1 LGAERWALELGI
13 WNEELGI
20 RNFRTAGG
28 NVNLNYVLMVVGGVV
43 VGIGAS
49 FTGLGGGFLI
59 VPLLLLLGYPAQKA
73 VGTSFLAIVVISL
86 SALVAHNKLA
96 NVDFRVGLLLG
107 IGGIAGAQIGA
118 RLLEHVSTASFKRI
132 FAAVLLG
139 LAGYLFFQ
147 K

>member
-1 LGAERWALELGI
+1 
-13 WNEELGI
+13 
-20 RNFRTAGG
+20 
-28 NVNLNYVLMVVGGVV
+28 VNLNYGLMVIGGVV

-73 VGTSFLAIVVISL
+73 VGTSFLAILVISL
-86 SALVAHNKLA
+86 SALLAHNKLA
-96 NVDFRVGLLLG
+96 NVDYRVGLLLG
-107 IGGIAGAQIGA
+107 VGGIVGAQIGA